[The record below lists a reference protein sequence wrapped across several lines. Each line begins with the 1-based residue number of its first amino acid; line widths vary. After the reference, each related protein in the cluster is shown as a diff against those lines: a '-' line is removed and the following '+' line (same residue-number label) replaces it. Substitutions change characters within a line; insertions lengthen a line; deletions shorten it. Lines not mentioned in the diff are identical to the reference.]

1 MTSEVAIL
9 RAYALFSQGKCDAAL
24 EMLKNAPKALNTPSG
39 ADLFARIRFEQ
50 GFADEAK
57 AIWERIHAAF
67 PDFAPAIQALE
78 AFANPPEE
86 AETESEDNEEQ
97 LCRAFPIVAMLV
109 LLLGIGCVVWGLCRK
124 PETVVQVQKEVF
136 TNEVERVVNVPVT
149 QFVTSVVE
157 RVAFVTNMV
166 PVVQRIVETNVIE
179 RVVTN
184 VVEKVVYKEREL
196 PKTNLVATVAEEPS
210 SSASASSPQEA
221 APTPRPKPSPSR
233 PKRISAEA
241 SWLDEAILDF
251 CHRLGLLPEMKM
263 LPTRTN

>member
-1 MTSEVAIL
+1 MTSEVSIL

-39 ADLFARIRFEQ
+39 ADLAARIRFEQ

-67 PDFAPAIQALE
+67 PDFAPATKALE
-78 AFANPPEE
+78 TFANPPEE
-86 AETESEDNEEQ
+86 AEESEDEDE
-97 LCRAFPIVAMLV
+97 LPRRAFPIVALLV
-109 LLLGIGCVVWGLCRK
+109 LFLGIGCAIWGFCRK
-124 PETVVQVQKEVF
+124 PETVVQKEVF

-157 RVAFVTNMV
+157 RVAFVTNTV
-166 PVVQRIVETNVIE
+166 SVVQRVVETNVIE

-184 VVEKVVYKEREL
+184 VVEKVVYKEREVAQ
-196 PKTNLVATVAEEPS
+196 PNLVAAVAKETTGPS
-210 SSASASSPQEA
+210 PALSQQDAAQPPRSDSSL
-221 APTPRPKPSPSR
+221 PRPMR
-233 PKRISAEA
+233 VSAET
-241 SWLDEAILDF
+241 SWFDEAVLDL

-263 LPTRTN
+263 LPNR